1 MKNELGKG
9 YMTEAIAL
17 SSKVYALKQT
27 RLDNLLI
34 EHKKAKDIKKIVTK
48 TSFCFDMYKQCLFDN
63 KTFNCIQYRIKS
75 SPKSVHTM
83 QIDKIALKN
92 YDNKRLRS
100 FSGIATYLYGEN
112 AFNVCLQ
119 ELKIKQA
126 FATYFNNQKNF

>member
-48 TSFCFDMYKQCLFDN
+48 TSFCFDMYKQ
-63 KTFNCIQYRIKS
+63 
-75 SPKSVHTM
+75 
-83 QIDKIALKN
+83 
-92 YDNKRLRS
+92 
-100 FSGIATYLYGEN
+100 
-112 AFNVCLQ
+112 
-119 ELKIKQA
+119 
-126 FATYFNNQKNF
+126 